1 MVTAD
6 QIIAL
11 VGAIVAADAPE
22 AVVLFGSYAYGTPT
36 DDSDVDLLVVRD
48 HGGDSNGAAIAI
60 RMAPAVDS
68 AVSFALDLIV
78 RSRPEIAWRVSNR
91 DWFLKEITEQGI
103 TLYASDDAG
112 VGRQGRERL
121 RGRLPAGAGL
131 TDNALVGADLLPRP
145 AVHREVPQG
154 STGRGEQTL

>member
-11 VGAIVAADAPE
+11 VDAIVAADAPE

-36 DDSDVDLLVVRD
+36 YDSDVDLLVVREYEGQSPD
-48 HGGDSNGAAIAI
+48 RAAAIS
-60 RMAPAVDS
+60 MQLPPLG
-68 AVSFALDLIV
+68 FPMDLIV
-78 RSRPEIAWRVSNR
+78 RSRSEIARRVAMR
-91 DWFLKEITEQGI
+91 DWFLKEITENGV

-121 RGRLPAGAGL
+121 RGRLPLDSGVQ
-131 TDNALVGADLLPRP
+131 DHP
-145 AVHREVPQG
+145 AVGTRLLSRPTIG
-154 STGRGEQTL
+154 